1 MPGIKINMA
10 TSIRRFLLYKLHLP
24 MWALLM
30 CLCHGGFAQTVS
42 VAVKD
47 DKGDPLAAATVKL
60 MRISDSVSW
69 NSFTN
74 NAGIAT
80 FESAGNGM
88 FSFTISHV
96 SFLPIERS
104 VMVSGLKKSFE
115 FTMND
120 RLNTL
125 GAFTVQATRPLIR
138 QEEDK
143 TIIDPEPMAATSSST
158 LEVLEST
165 PGLYVDQDG
174 GIFLNS
180 TSPAVVYI
188 NGREMKMSTQDIN
201 TILRSLPPGSVEK
214 IEVMR
219 TPSARFDAASSGGII
234 NIVLKKGVKIGR
246 FGSANV
252 GITQGK
258 YGNQYGGFSLNNSGE
273 NTTMY
278 LNFNY
283 TRDNSVVWLESERKL
298 DSVNN
303 LDQTMRTRS
312 QSGHPLLSFGLSWD
326 PGKKVSVNYD
336 GRVNYAGSNNHT
348 LNINQIGTSET
359 PKLFR
364 SENTIDNG
372 SARLNLQQDF
382 GVMVKP
388 DTSGNLWDT
397 RLSYNFQHGPGNQ
410 EYITWV
416 TYPIQNIV
424 TGEGDLLQQR
434 HFGTLQSDLTW
445 MLPLKIKMETG
456 VKESFQFF
464 RSSSDFLLFDGCL
477 PITDTNRTNAF
488 RYRENIASAYLQGS
502 RTLFW
507 DIILKGGIR
516 MEHTLMQ
523 GFQSLP
529 RDTGF
534 EVSRADWFPYL
545 YLSRT
550 LFRIFDVELNSY
562 LIYRKTISRPGY
574 QSLNPSVN
582 YLDQFTYESGN
593 PALKPQFTDN
603 IEFNVSFNDMPVLAI
618 GRNYTRDIFA
628 AVVYQDENQPGVAVR
643 TFDNLGNNIETYF
656 RLMVGIPPGKKYFF
670 AVGAQYN
677 HNDYEGIY
685 ENEPF
690 SYQRGGWRFFTF
702 HSLSLA
708 RNTKLTLSGFAMY
721 KGSYGFYEIEPFG
734 TVNMGINQTFFD
746 KKLQIT
752 LNCRDLFH
760 TMKFRG
766 TLHLGSQDAEALR
779 YTDSRRIGISIRYN
793 FGIKDKPE
801 KRGMPEM
808 EGMDT

>member
-1 MPGIKINMA
+1 MLI
-10 TSIRRFLLYKLHLP
+10 FLG
-24 MWALLM
+24 AV
-30 CLCHGGFAQTVS
+30 HGAFAQSITITVN
-42 VAVKD
+42 D
-47 DKGDPLAAATVKL
+47 DKDHPLTAATVKL
-60 MRISDSVSW
+60 LRVADSVAWS
-69 NSFTN
+69 SFTN
-74 NAGIAT
+74 GNGTAT
-80 FESAGNGM
+80 FDVAGSGM
-88 FSFTISHV
+88 FMLTISHI
-96 SFLPIERS
+96 SYQPMERTIA
-104 VMVSGLKKSFE
+104 VGAGKRNFE
-115 FTMND
+115 FRMSN
-120 RLNTL
+120 RLTTL
-125 GAFTVQATRPLIR
+125 EAVTVKAIRPLIR

-201 TILRSLPPGSVEK
+201 NILRSLPPGSVEK

-219 TPSARFDAASSGGII
+219 TPSARYDAASSGGII

-246 FGSANV
+246 FGSVNA
-252 GITQGK
+252 GLTQGK

-278 LNFNY
+278 INFNY
-283 TRDNSVVWLESERKL
+283 TRDNGVVWLESDRKL
-298 DSVNN
+298 DSLNN
-303 LDQTMRTRS
+303 LDQNMRTRI
-312 QSGHPLLSFGLSWD
+312 QSDQPMLSFGLSWD

-336 GRVNYAGSNNHT
+336 SRVNYSSGINNT
-348 LNINQIGTSET
+348 LNFNHIGTSET
-359 PKLFR
+359 PKLFY

-382 GVMVKP
+382 GIMVKP

-397 RLSYNFQHGPGNQ
+397 RLSYNYQHGPGSQ
-410 EYITWV
+410 EYITRV
-416 TYPIQNIV
+416 TYPIQHIV
-424 TGEGDLLQQR
+424 TGEGDMLQQR
-434 HFGTLQSDLTW
+434 HFVTLQSDLTW

-456 VKESFQFF
+456 VKESFQQF
-464 RSSSDFLLFDGCL
+464 RSNSDFLLFDGCL

-502 RTLFW
+502 KTLFW

-523 GFQSLP
+523 GNQTVP
-529 RDTGF
+529 RDTSF
-534 EVSRADWFPYL
+534 VTSRADWFPYI

-550 LFRIFDVELNSY
+550 LFKIFDIELNSY
-562 LIYRKTISRPGY
+562 LIYRKTINRPGY

-582 YLDQFTYESGN
+582 YVDQFMYEAGN

-603 IEFNVSFNDMPVLAI
+603 IEFNVSFNDMPVVAI

-628 AVVYQDENQPGVAVR
+628 AVVYQDENQPGVAIR
-643 TFDNLGNNIETYF
+643 TFDNLGKNTETYF
-656 RLMVGIPPGKKYFF
+656 RLMLGIPPGKKYFF
-670 AVGAQYN
+670 AVGTQYN
-677 HNDYEGIY
+677 HNDYEGFY

-721 KGSYGFYEIEPFG
+721 KGSYGFYELEPFG
-734 TVNMGINQTFFD
+734 TINMGINQTFFN

-760 TMKFRG
+760 TMKFRA
-766 TLHLGSQDAEALR
+766 TLQLGSQNTEALR
-779 YTDSRRIGISIRYN
+779 YTDSRRFGFSIRYN

>member
-1 MPGIKINMA
+1 MTIHNKTGF
-10 TSIRRFLLYKLHLP
+10 SITRHWVLCAFLMLTFQ
-24 MWALLM
+24 
-30 CLCHGGFAQTVS
+30 GVFAQTVS
-42 VAVKD
+42 VTVKD
-47 DKGDPLAAATVKL
+47 DKGEPLTAATVKL
-60 MRISDSVSW
+60 LRISDSVSW

-74 NAGIAT
+74 NAGIAS
-80 FESAGNGM
+80 FESAGTGM
-88 FSFTISHV
+88 FSLTISHV
-96 SFLPIERS
+96 SFMPVEKSI
-104 VMVSGLKKSFE
+104 MVSGQKKSFE
-115 FTMND
+115 FTMNN
-120 RLNTL
+120 RLTQL
-125 GAFTVQATRPLIR
+125 GAYTVQATRPLIR

-214 IEVMR
+214 IEVIR
-219 TPSARFDAASSGGII
+219 TPSARYDAASSGGII

-246 FGSANV
+246 FGSVNA

-258 YGNQYGGFSLNNSGE
+258 YGNRYGGFSINNSGE

-278 LNFNY
+278 LNVNY
-283 TRDNSVVWLESERKL
+283 NRDNGVVWLESDRKL
-298 DSVNN
+298 DSLNQ
-303 LDQTMRTRS
+303 LSQTMRTRS
-312 QSGHPLLSFGLSWD
+312 QSDQPLLSYGLSWD
-326 PGKKVSVNYD
+326 PGKKVTANYD
-336 GRVNYAGSNNHT
+336 GRVNFSAGNNHT

-359 PKLFR
+359 PKLFN

-372 SARLNLQQDF
+372 SSRVNLQQDF
-382 GVMVKP
+382 GLMVKP

-397 RLSYNFQHGPGNQ
+397 RLSYNFQHGPGRQ
-410 EYITWV
+410 EYSTWV
-416 TYPIQNIV
+416 TYPIQHIV
-424 TGEGDLLQQR
+424 TGEGDMLQQR
-434 HFGTLQSDLTW
+434 HFLTLQSDVTW
-445 MLPLKIKMETG
+445 MLPFKIKMETG

-464 RSSSDFLLFDGCL
+464 RSNSDFLLFDGCL

-502 RTLFW
+502 KILFW

-534 EVSRADWFPYL
+534 EVSRADWFPYV

-550 LFRIFDVELNSY
+550 LFRIFDIELNSF

-582 YLDQFTYESGN
+582 YLDQFTYEAGN

-603 IEFNVSFNDMPVLAI
+603 IEFNVSFNEFPVVAI

-628 AVVYQDENQPGVAVR
+628 AVVYEDENQPGVAIR
-643 TFDNLGNNIETYF
+643 TFDNLGNNTETYF
-656 RLMVGIPPGKKYFF
+656 RLMLGIPPGKKYFF
-670 AVGAQYN
+670 AVGTQYN
-677 HNDYEGIY
+677 LNDYEGYY

-702 HSLSLA
+702 HSLSLTKS
-708 RNTKLTLSGFAMY
+708 TKLNVSGFAMY
-721 KGSYGFYEIEPFG
+721 KGSYGFYELEPFG
-734 TVNMGINQTFFD
+734 SVNVGLTQTFFD

-752 LNCRDLFH
+752 LNCRDVLQ
-760 TMKFRG
+760 TMKFRA
-766 TLHLGSQDAEALR
+766 TLQLGSQNVEALR
-779 YTDSRRIGISIRYN
+779 YTDSRRIGISVRYN

-808 EGMDT
+808 EGQDY

>member
-1 MPGIKINMA
+1 MAIPGK
-10 TSIRRFLLYKLHLP
+10 RRFRKKLHFFV
-24 MWALLM
+24 WALLM
-30 CLCHGGFAQTVS
+30 LNCLGIFAQKVS
-42 VAVKD
+42 VTVKD
-47 DKGDPLAAATVKL
+47 EKGEPLTAATVKL
-60 MRISDSVSW
+60 LRISDSAAW

-80 FESAGNGM
+80 FESVGTGM
-88 FSFTISHV
+88 FSLNISHV
-96 SFLPIERS
+96 SFQPVEKSI
-104 VMVSGLKKSFE
+104 MVSGQKKGFE
-115 FTMND
+115 FTMNN
-120 RLNTL
+120 RLTQL

-174 GIFLNS
+174 GIFLSS

-219 TPSARFDAASSGGII
+219 TPSARYDAASSGGII

-246 FGSANV
+246 FGSVNA
-252 GITQGK
+252 GLTQGK

-283 TRDNSVVWLESERKL
+283 TRDNGVVWLESDRKL
-298 DSVNN
+298 DSLNDLN
-303 LDQTMRTRS
+303 QNMRTRM
-312 QSGHPLLSFGLSWD
+312 QSDQPLLSFGLSWD
-326 PGKKVSVNYD
+326 PGRKVSANYD
-336 GRVNYAGSNNHT
+336 GRVNFSAGNNHT

-359 PKLFR
+359 PMLFN

-372 SARLNLQQDF
+372 SSRVNLQQDF
-382 GVMVKP
+382 GLLVKP

-397 RLSYNFQHGPGNQ
+397 RLSYNFQHGPGRQ
-410 EYITWV
+410 EYSTWV
-416 TYPIQNIV
+416 TYPIQHII
-424 TGEGDLLQQR
+424 TGEGDMLQQR
-434 HFGTLQSDLTW
+434 HFLTLQSDVTW
-445 MLPLKIKMETG
+445 MLRFKIKIETG

-502 RTLFW
+502 KTLFW

-523 GFQSLP
+523 GHQTIP
-529 RDTGF
+529 RDTSFVTSG
-534 EVSRADWFPYL
+534 ADWFPYL
-545 YLSRT
+545 YISRT
-550 LFRIFDVELNSY
+550 LFRIFDVELNSF

-582 YLDQFTYESGN
+582 YVDQFMYETGN
-593 PALKPQFTDN
+593 PALKPQFADN
-603 IEFNVSFNDMPVLAI
+603 IEFNVSFNDMPVVAI

-628 AVVYQDENQPGVAVR
+628 AVVYQDENQPGVAIR
-643 TFDNLGNNIETYF
+643 TFDNLGKNTETYF
-656 RLMVGIPPGKKYFF
+656 RLMLGIPPGKKYFF
-670 AVGAQYN
+670 AVGTQYN
-677 HNDYEGIY
+677 YNDYEGYY
-685 ENEPF
+685 ENKPF

-708 RNTKLTLSGFAMY
+708 KNTKLTLSGFAMY
-721 KGSYGFYEIEPFG
+721 KGSYGFYELEPFG
-734 TVNMGINQTFFD
+734 SVNVGLNQTFFN

-752 LNCRDLFH
+752 LNCRDLLYS
-760 TMKFRG
+760 MKFRA
-766 TLHLGSQDAEALR
+766 TLDLGSQDVDALR
-779 YTDSRRIGISIRYN
+779 YTDSRRIGLSIRYN

-808 EGMDT
+808 EGMDS